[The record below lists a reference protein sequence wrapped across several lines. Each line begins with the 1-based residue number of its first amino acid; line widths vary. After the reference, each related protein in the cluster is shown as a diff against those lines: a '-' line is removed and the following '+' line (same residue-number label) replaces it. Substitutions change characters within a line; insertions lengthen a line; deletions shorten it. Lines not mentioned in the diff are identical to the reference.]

1 MFPPRFEVGTSAAT
15 PRNSD
20 CPQQGH
26 DQTLSS
32 RAEMAHLKGELKSL
46 MKGPHMRCGQQN
58 GNQQGM
64 EKLSGLGIVGNQ
76 YHCQGW
82 RTRGG
87 SQDWS
92 CMRGTATGTKRQ
104 SELWPQEDHSHCQST
119 ARKRGSRRTHFLHP
133 LSPPNSWSLASDS
146 YWPNLIR
153 SQRVGSPG
161 LPFAEVSLLRQTAGW
176 KGL

>member
-1 MFPPRFEVGTSAAT
+1 
-15 PRNSD
+15 
-20 CPQQGH
+20 
-26 DQTLSS
+26 
-32 RAEMAHLKGELKSL
+32 
-46 MKGPHMRCGQQN
+46 MRCGQQN

-92 CMRGTATGTKRQ
+92 CMRGTATGTERQ
-104 SELWPQEDHSHCQST
+104 SELWPQEERGHCQST
-119 ARKRGSRRTHFLHP
+119 ARKRGSRWTHFLHP

-161 LPFAEVSLLRQTAGW
+161 RHCLQNSASWDREPGGKGYRLDLESHQRTAWDCFSKLGISKQQPMGQIWPTTCFYKVLLEYIQ
-176 KGL
+176 